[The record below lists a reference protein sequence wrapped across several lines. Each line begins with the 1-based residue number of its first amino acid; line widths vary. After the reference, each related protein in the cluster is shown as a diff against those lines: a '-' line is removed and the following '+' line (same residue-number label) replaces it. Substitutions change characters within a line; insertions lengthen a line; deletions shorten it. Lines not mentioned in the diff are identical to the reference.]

1 MGKRD
6 FAERHAFV
14 GSVVHALAHAAG
26 AAHDERNLAHARKRQ
41 RIDARRNTFAR
52 KLSSAHIEQ
61 NDMRMLGQLLQNR
74 AALLRARALF
84 PTDFRRIAIGH
95 LVDAHLRIALKAL
108 QVLVAC
114 LLPES
119 LFQLPY
125 GNDLDFHWPT
135 PFP

>member
-6 FAERHAFV
+6 FTERHAFI
-14 GSVVHALAHAAG
+14 GNVVHALAHAAG
-26 AAHDERNLAHARKRQ
+26 ASHDERNLAHARKRQ
-41 RIDARRNTFAR
+41 RINTRRNTLAR
-52 KLSSAHIEQ
+52 KLPAVHIEQ
-61 NDMRMLGQLLQNR
+61 NDMRVLGQLLQNR
-74 AALLRARALF
+74 AALLRARAFF

-95 LVDAHLRIALKAL
+95 LVDAHLRVAFKTL

>member
-6 FAERHAFV
+6 FTERHAFI
-14 GSVVHALAHAAG
+14 GNVVHALAHAAG
-26 AAHDERNLAHARKRQ
+26 ASHDERNLAHARKRQ
-41 RIDARRNTFAR
+41 RINTRRNTLAR
-52 KLSSAHIEQ
+52 KLPAVHIEQ
-61 NDMRMLGQLLQNR
+61 NDMRVLGQLLQNR
-74 AALLRARALF
+74 AALLRARAFF

-95 LVDAHLRIALKAL
+95 LVDAHLRVAFKTL

-119 LFQLPY
+119 FFQLPY